1 MDFLDCITEIIAVA
15 SGVSETKDCDGLVL
29 EIEVLN
35 VIKERV
41 PVCATALSI
50 GACVPCRN
58 TYDEPLMGVQV

>member
-1 MDFLDCITEIIAVA
+1 MNFLDCITEIIAVA
-15 SGVSETKDCDGLVL
+15 SGVSETKDSNGLVL

-50 GACVPCRN
+50 GARVPCRN

>member
-1 MDFLDCITEIIAVA
+1 MNFLDCITEIIAVA

-29 EIEVLN
+29 EIKVLD

-41 PVCATALSI
+41 PVCATTLSI